1 MLSSK
6 INLVDLAGSERADL
20 TADSGRLQEGAAINK
35 SLSALGNV
43 INALTE
49 GHDKGGTPSKGA
61 AAHGGTPA
69 SSGKGTARKGA
80 QGTPAG
86 PAGAAAA
93 SHVPY
98 RSSKLTRLL
107 EESLGGNTVTVM
119 LAAISADPRHARE
132 TLSTL
137 KCAAKAPSN

>member
-1 MLSSK
+1 VDEEGRGRVLSSK

-49 GHDKGGTPSKGA
+49 GAGGRGA
-61 AAHGGTPA
+61 A
-69 SSGKGTARKGA
+69 
-80 QGTPAG
+80 
-86 PAGAAAA
+86 
-93 SHVPY
+93 HVPY

-137 KCAAKAPSN
+137 KRAAKAPSN